1 MMHTIRFFDDGGVF
15 IEEFAYHNA
24 IVPHLGADVVVD
36 DMRYFVTDVLITY
49 EGDQQYFDVTVER
62 VNELD

>member
-15 IEEFAYHNA
+15 IEELANHNA
-24 IVPHLGADVVVD
+24 IVTHLGADVVVD
-36 DMRYFVTDVLITY
+36 DLRYFVTDVLITY
-49 EGDQQYFDVTVER
+49 EGDQQYVDVTVER

>member
-1 MMHTIRFFDDGGVF
+1 MMHTIRFFFFFFFFIDD
-15 IEEFAYHNA
+15 FAYHTA

-36 DMRYFVTDVLITY
+36 DLRYFVTDVLITY
-49 EGDQQYFDVTVER
+49 EGDQQYVDVTVER

>member
-1 MMHTIRFFDDGGVF
+1 MMHTIRFFNDEGVF

-36 DMRYFVTDVLITY
+36 DLHYFVTDVLITY
-49 EGDQQYFDVTVER
+49 EGEQQYIDVTVER